1 MYGFLYRLGTW
12 LATKLSVAIL
22 IVVLGLAAFGGW
34 LFLRDHVLAE
44 SQREQ
49 HLEDL
54 VRRRDQMVAQR
65 AEIANAI
72 VRLQEEAAVQRDR
85 AQRAEKVIATLREL
99 ESWWERVFGNA
110 EQQERNA
117 QQAARMAELK
127 DESGARL
134 VQLQQ
139 ELADSE
145 KLLDRA
151 QSELSG
157 LEAEI
162 RAVTA
167 SESEA
172 LHYLRAA
179 WERARWYLLVAL
191 LTYFF
196 GPTLV
201 KLLAYFG
208 LAPLLS
214 SGKPIRFEND
224 LRALPAVGPSRVS
237 VDAELWP
244 GEILRVKE
252 RYLQASDEHL
262 TRKTRFVLDWRIP
275 FTSLACGLIELVEM
289 RNGRA
294 TGEARVTFSN
304 AEDPHEELA
313 VIAIPDGGSLIL
325 RPSFLVG
332 VITPADQPVKINR
345 RWVLFRWQSWVTL
358 QFRYFEFAG
367 PCRLVVAGS
376 RGVRAERLVERE
388 GLTRPARRTNQH
400 ATIGFTP
407 NLDYLPVR
415 AETFWGYYRDM
426 NPLFDDLFA
435 GQGLFVLQETS
446 HRGEGAGV
454 RRFWSDLWNGLLKVF
469 GL

>member
-1 MYGFLYRLGTW
+1 MYSFLYRLGAW
-12 LATKLSVAIL
+12 LVTKLSVALL
-22 IVVLGLAAFGGW
+22 IVVLGLAAFAGW

-44 SQREQ
+44 SQREERLQ
-49 HLEDL
+49 QLIEQRDRL
-54 VRRRDQMVAQR
+54 VGQR
-65 AEIANAI
+65 AEMAAAIAQ
-72 VRLQEEAAVQRDR
+72 LQASAAEQRDR

-117 QQAARMAELK
+117 RQAERMAELSAQ
-127 DESGARL
+127 SGERL
-134 VQLQQ
+134 VQLQK
-139 ELADSE
+139 ELVGSE
-145 KLLDRA
+145 EQLGRA
-151 QSELSG
+151 QAELTRV
-157 LEAEI
+157 EAEI
-162 RAVTA
+162 QAVSA

-172 LHYLRAA
+172 LHYMRAA
-179 WERARWYLLVAL
+179 WERTRWYLMGAL
-191 LTYFF
+191 LAYFF
-196 GPTLV
+196 GPTIV

-214 SGKPIRFEND
+214 SGKPIRLAHD
-224 LRALPAVGPSRVS
+224 LRALPSVGSSHVS
-237 VDAELWP
+237 IEAELWP
-244 GEILRVKE
+244 GEVLRVKE
-252 RYLQASDEHL
+252 KFLQASDEHL
-262 TRKTRFVLDWRIP
+262 ARKTRFVLDWRIP

-304 AEDPHEELA
+304 SDDPHVELA
-313 VIAIPDGGSLIL
+313 LISIPDGGSLIL

-332 VITPADQPVKINR
+332 VITPADQPVKIHR

-367 PCRLVVAGS
+367 PCRLIVAGS

-388 GLTRPARRTNQH
+388 GLTRPARRTNQR

-446 HRGEGAGV
+446 QRAELSGA
-454 RRFWSDLWNGLLKVF
+454 RRFWSDLWNGMLKVF